1 MRQKIVKIS
10 ITFSDCLLTNTYN
23 SDAFLPFEAAKYRT
37 SPRVALMKT
46 DV

>member
-23 SDAFLPFEAAKYRT
+23 SDAFLPLKQQSTELLL
-37 SPRVALMKT
+37 VLL
-46 DV
+46 